1 MFRSIPSDSYQV
13 SSENATLR
21 TGWSF
26 EPFWWPHKYLCN
38 VAVEEAL
45 EGIGCS
51 SPSSRWGNRSDR
63 FAKVTWPAQ
72 VGAGT
77 VIQVSKWS
85 VFNLSNTFI
94 CVLQTVWIM
103 RGEIAIPVIYL
114 ANLMYFQLQSALDFD
129 AIKNYCLLSSCH
141 VPGTV
146 LCAIYALCLNRHNK
160 PITRGPFSRW
170 EVRTCSSSQ
179 VICGKKGVS
188 TRVWLLGRV
197 LCSL

>member
-1 MFRSIPSDSYQV
+1 MASGCNFGQRGARERPRNLYVQKHPGDSYQV

-21 TGWSF
+21 TGWAF

-63 FAKVTWPAQ
+63 FAKVTWPAE

-85 VFNLSNTFI
+85 VFNSFQ
-94 CVLQTVWIM
+94 C
-103 RGEIAIPVIYL
+103 IYV
-114 ANLMYFQLQSALDFD
+114 
-129 AIKNYCLLSSCH
+129 CSSD
-141 VPGTV
+141 
-146 LCAIYALCLNRHNK
+146 CLNYEGGNSC
-160 PITRGPFSRW
+160 PSDISCQSDVSPTS
-170 EVRTCSSSQ
+170 
-179 VICGKKGVS
+179 IC
-188 TRVWLLGRV
+188 TWFW
-197 LCSL
+197 CN